1 MRVHYPASVPSV
13 REERTLREVV
23 ETLAPL
29 VRRAGSADEARA
41 AEWLADRMAP
51 ARIEV
56 EEFRDGYARTIAL
69 LAAAMALTRRRSV
82 ALLATA
88 ALVDDVVNGPQ
99 VARRLLAPRKQTQN
113 VIAEIGSG
121 QRTLV
126 VLAHHDA
133 APTGA
138 IFDQGLHRAIAK
150 RFPDFIERTDTS
162 FPLWWPALAGPLAL
176 LLGRKRLG
184 AAISAFGAAIFG
196 DVARNRIVPGAN
208 DNLSGCAV
216 LVALAERLRAR
227 PVPGLRVV
235 LVSCGAEEVL
245 QGGIRPFLRR
255 HRRSLDPERTWFLNL
270 DTVGSPRLILL
281 EGEGPFRMEDY
292 ADPSFRDL
300 VAETAE
306 REGIPL
312 RRGMRARA
320 STDSVIPSRA
330 GYPTATLCSMD
341 EVKAI
346 PNYHLMTDT
355 PENLDYA
362 TVQHALDLTEAV
374 ARALTSA
381 AASPPS

>member
-1 MRVHYPASVPSV
+1 MRDEP
-13 REERTLREVV
+13 TLREVI
-23 ETLAPL
+23 EALAPL
-29 VRRAGSADEARA
+29 VRRAGSQDEARA
-41 AEWLADRMAP
+41 AQWLAERMAP

-56 EEFRDGYARTIAL
+56 EDFHDGYARTIAI
-69 LAAAMALTRRRSV
+69 LAGAMALARSRSV

-88 ALVDDVVNGPQ
+88 ALVDDVENGPQ
-99 VARRLLAPRKQTQN
+99 LARRLLAPRKQTTN
-113 VIAEIGSG
+113 VVAEIGSG

-138 IFDQGLHRAIAK
+138 IFDQSLHRSLAA
-150 RFPDFIERTDTS
+150 RFPDFVERTDTAL
-162 FPLWWPALAGPLAL
+162 PIWWPALAGPLAL
-176 LLGRKRLG
+176 LLGRRRLG
-184 AAISAFGAAIFG
+184 AAISALGVAVFA

-208 DNLSGCAV
+208 DNLTGCAA
-216 LVALAERLRAR
+216 LVALAERLRAN
-227 PVPGLRVV
+227 PVPGLRVM

-245 QGGIRPFLRR
+245 QGGIRPFVRR

-270 DTVGSPRLILL
+270 DTVGSPQLILL
-281 EGEGPFRMEDY
+281 EGEGPFVMEDY
-292 ADPSFRDL
+292 TGPAFRDL
-300 VAETAE
+300 IAGVAE

-355 PENLDYA
+355 PENVDYG
-362 TVQHALDLTEAV
+362 TVGHALDLTEAV
-374 ARALTSA
+374 ARALAT
-381 AASPPS
+381 